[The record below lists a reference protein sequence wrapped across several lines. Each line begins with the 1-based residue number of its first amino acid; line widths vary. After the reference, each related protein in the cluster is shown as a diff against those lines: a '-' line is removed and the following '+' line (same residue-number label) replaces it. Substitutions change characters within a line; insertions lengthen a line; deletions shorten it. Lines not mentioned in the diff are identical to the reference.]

1 MTKFLN
7 TENAIDFQFS
17 SSIEI
22 NLQFS
27 MFNFGIIKLKKK
39 FIDSVNIE
47 LAVKKPP
54 QLIYMMRVP
63 HGQQY
68 IEDLAFYD
76 I

>member
-1 MTKFLN
+1 
-7 TENAIDFQFS
+7 
-17 SSIEI
+17 
-22 NLQFS
+22 